1 MTATQL
7 APQALSRGRPTKF
20 TPERLQQISNLVE
33 RGKSR
38 DEIAEIIGV
47 TACSKLRISL
57 RRRTFDIGT
66 GVLSRSHRRAP
77 SHQANLCREN
87 TIPELVKGPQPVS
100 VGKLIGAN
108 AAPSEG
114 ARQRRSN
121 DPASAVLAIRLN
133 YKNEERLT
141 GLPLDPVMIKQLVLV
156 GARVG
161 LGSPE

>member
-57 RRRTFDIGT
+57 RRRTFDIEA

-77 SHQANLCREN
+77 SHQANACQQDSRAR
-87 TIPELVKGPQPVS
+87 KGTAAS
-100 VGKLIGAN
+100 LSGKAN
-108 AAPSEG
+108 RRGQAAPSEG

-141 GLPLDPVMIKQLVLV
+141 GLPLDPAMIKQLVLV
-156 GARVG
+156 GARVW